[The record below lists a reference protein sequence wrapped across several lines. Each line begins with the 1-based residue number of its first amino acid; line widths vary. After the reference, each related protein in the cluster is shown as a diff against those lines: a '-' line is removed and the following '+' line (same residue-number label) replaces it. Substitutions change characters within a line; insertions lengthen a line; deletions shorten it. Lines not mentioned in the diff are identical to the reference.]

1 MQQNRH
7 ADNNLSE
14 ITADTLV

>member
-14 ITADTLV
+14 ITADTLA